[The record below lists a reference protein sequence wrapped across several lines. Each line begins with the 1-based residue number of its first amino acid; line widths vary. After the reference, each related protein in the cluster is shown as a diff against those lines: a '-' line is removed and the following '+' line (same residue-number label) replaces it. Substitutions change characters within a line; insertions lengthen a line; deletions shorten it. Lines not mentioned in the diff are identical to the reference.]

1 MTSFNLNYPLD
12 TVSPDTVTLGIRAC
26 TYEWGR
32 EDTIQSIAPTE
43 PLRQF
48 AGAPWVPL
56 TVVITVAVYWM
67 SSMFMAPR

>member
-12 TVSPDTVTLGIRAC
+12 TVSPDTVTLGIRAS

-32 EDTIQSIAPTE
+32 EDTIQSTAPAE

-48 AGAPWVPL
+48 ARAPWVPL
-56 TVVITVAVYWM
+56 TAVLAVITVVVY
-67 SSMFMAPR
+67 